1 MDLEALSHIFGD
13 PTPKPPTNA
22 PDCPA
27 NPTPAEPEP
36 AASSTNPKHSH
47 SADLRSCQIAAT
59 DPPPAS
65 TDHTAPHPEAS
76 ASPPNKSASQHVIKQ
91 SSQHANI
98 EAREERA
105 AIMEYD
111 GGLSRA
117 EAEAEAA
124 RLHPDPIAEPATPT
138 ASTQQQPSPTS
149 SPHAPPAIDP
159 AGPWYGYTR
168 ADLAAIEPDLWPEI
182 EHQPE
187 TLQAFARALSENP
200 TAPRPGERQK
210 PQAPTR

>member
-1 MDLEALSHIFGD
+1 MDLEALSRIFGD

-22 PDCPA
+22 P
-27 NPTPAEPEP
+27 EP
-36 AASSTNPKHSH
+36 AA
-47 SADLRSCQIAAT
+47 
-59 DPPPAS
+59 AS
-65 TDHTAPHPEAS
+65 TDHTAAHPQAS
-76 ASPPNKSASQHVIKQ
+76 APPSNKSASQHVIKKAR
-91 SSQHANI
+91 QHANI

-111 GGLSRA
+111 GGLSRV
-117 EAEAEAA
+117 EAEAAAA

-138 ASTQQQPSPTS
+138 ASTQQQPSPV
-149 SPHAPPAIDP
+149 ANPPASTAIDP
-159 AGPWYGYTR
+159 AGPWFGYTR

-200 TAPRPGERQK
+200 EAPQPGATSRHK
-210 PQAPTR
+210 TKHHRAPTP